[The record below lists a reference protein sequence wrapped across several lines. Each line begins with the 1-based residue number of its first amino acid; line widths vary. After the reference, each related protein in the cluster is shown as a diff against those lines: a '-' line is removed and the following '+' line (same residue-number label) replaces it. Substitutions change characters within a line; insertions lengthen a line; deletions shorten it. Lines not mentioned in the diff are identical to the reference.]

1 MSNQQIDI
9 WDAKYNLS
17 YDEAIEPDSP
27 FFLDISSGRGEFRI
41 KTLYRQ
47 LHIDVN
53 KGQLRRPPRKDYTLF
68 TGHRGCGKSTELSRV
83 ATYLHDRERYFV
95 IHLDCVKRLDIDN
108 LNYSDVL
115 LALATRLLEALEEE
129 HSISVEPVHLHNL
142 ENWFAE
148 RVETHTDIKDY
159 AAEIKAGAK
168 GKTGLPWLA
177 ELFAELTS
185 RINIGTTYRNQLR
198 QVLTNN
204 FSEFSKAF
212 NQLIRV
218 AEDKIR
224 EKQLGARILFTVDGT
239 DRLNS
244 EDAHKFFIEDSHQ
257 LTQIDSIFIYCAPI
271 HLLHTNGSHLNAN
284 FNSPFRVPMIKV
296 RDPQNRPIEEN
307 YELMRQL
314 TYRRVPNYLFSDI
327 AVLDKLIRYSGGHPR
342 DLFRLLNI
350 SINHTEGDLIDAL
363 SSDKAIKEVAYD
375 YRRTITKDEYKLLV
389 EIDQNPDTP
398 EPYTSETSRDMLYDL
413 VLLEYNN
420 YFWKSHP
427 TIETLPG
434 YQKALSES
442 LGKPANLPST

>member
-1 MSNQQIDI
+1 MSDDSIDI

-17 YDEAIEPDSP
+17 YDEAIKPDSD

-47 LHIDVN
+47 LHVDVN
-53 KGQLRRPPRKDYTLF
+53 QGQLRRPPRKDYTLF
-68 TGHRGCGKSTELSRV
+68 TGHRGCGKSTELARV
-83 ATYLHDRERYFV
+83 ADYLNDPQRYFV

-108 LNYSDVL
+108 LKYADVL
-115 LALATRLLEALEEE
+115 LALATRLLESLEKQ
-129 HSISVEPVHLHNL
+129 HSISVESVHLDHL

-148 RVETHTDIKDY
+148 RVETHADIKDY
-159 AAEIKAGAK
+159 AAEIKAGVK
-168 GKTGLPWLA
+168 GKAGLPWLA

-185 RINIGTTYRNQLR
+185 KINIGTTYRDELR
-198 QVLTNN
+198 RVLTNN

-224 EKQLGARILFTVDGT
+224 EHQLGERILFTVDGT
-239 DRLNS
+239 DRLNG
-244 EDAHKFFIEDSHQ
+244 EDAHKFFIEDAHQ
-257 LTQIDSIFIYCAPI
+257 LTQIESIFIYCAPI
-271 HLLHTNGSHLNAN
+271 HLLHASASHLNAN
-284 FNSPFRVPMIKV
+284 FNSPFRVPMIKI
-296 RDPQNRPIEEN
+296 RDKESQPIEEN

-314 TYRRVPNYLFSDI
+314 TFKRVPDYLFSSAD
-327 AVLDKLIRYSGGHPR
+327 VLNTLICYSGGHPR

-350 SINHTEGDLIDAL
+350 AINHAENDQIDAPAAA
-363 SSDKAIKEVAYD
+363 KAIKEVAND
-375 YRRTITKDEYKLLV
+375 YRRTITKDEYQLLV
-389 EIDQNPDTP
+389 DIDLHPDTP
-398 EPYTSETSRDMLYDL
+398 EPYTNETSRDMLYDL

-434 YQKALSES
+434 YQKALNATLEGDQQASE
-442 LGKPANLPST
+442 